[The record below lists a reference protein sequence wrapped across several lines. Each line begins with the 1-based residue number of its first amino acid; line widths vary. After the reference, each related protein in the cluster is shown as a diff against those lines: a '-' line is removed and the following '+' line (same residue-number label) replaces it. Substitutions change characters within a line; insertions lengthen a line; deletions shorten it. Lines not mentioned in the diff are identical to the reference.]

1 MSAFKKSNI
10 PVVTLKDMVVF
21 PQGVQPL
28 FIGTPKS
35 IKALNVATSSENSE
49 GKKEV
54 LLLAKRKSTKQ
65 NPQAKDLFEIGTVAT
80 VLQLIRLPDET
91 VKILVEGNLR
101 ARVLKLSDN
110 QEYLS
115 ADIQLLETIPFIG

>member
-49 GKKEV
+49 GKKRSPITSEEKV
-54 LLLAKRKSTKQ
+54 
-65 NPQAKDLFEIGTVAT
+65 
-80 VLQLIRLPDET
+80 
-91 VKILVEGNLR
+91 
-101 ARVLKLSDN
+101 N
-110 QEYLS
+110 QTEPS
-115 ADIQLLETIPFIG
+115 S

>member
-1 MSAFKKSNI
+1 MSTFQKAHI

-35 IKALNVATSSENSE
+35 IKALDAASSFENSE
-49 GKKEV
+49 GKKKF
-54 LLLAKRKSTKQ
+54 LLAKRDSTKQ

-80 VLQLIRLPDET
+80 VLQLSAFQTRRL
-91 VKILVEGNLR
+91 KSWW
-101 ARVLKLSDN
+101 RVACEPGS
-110 QEYLS
+110 
-115 ADIQLLETIPFIG
+115 

>member
-1 MSAFKKSNI
+1 MSTIKKADL

-21 PQGVQPL
+21 PHGVQPL

-35 IKALNVATSSENSE
+35 IKALDVASSFENSE
-49 GKKEV
+49 GRKEI
-54 LLLAKRKSTKQ
+54 LLFAKRDLDKE

-80 VLQLIRLPDET
+80 VLQLIRLPDQT

-101 ARVLKLSDN
+101 ARVLKIRDN
-110 QEYLS
+110 EKWLG
-115 ADIQLLETIPFIG
+115 ADIETLKTGL

>member
-1 MSAFKKSNI
+1 MSASKKSNI

-35 IKALNVATSSENSE
+35 IKALNVATSSENNE

-80 VLQLIRLPDET
+80 VLQLAIYGALGAGAFLPATMAHRFKD
-91 VKILVEGNLR
+91 
-101 ARVLKLSDN
+101 D
-110 QEYLS
+110 
-115 ADIQLLETIPFIG
+115 